1 VPVTDLAP
9 TGFAEHTSIRAGG
22 AVSQWIRTDDPI
34 AAAEYI
40 SECADVSIPC
50 LVVGGGTNLICG
62 DDAFAG
68 SVVQLS
74 NSGIDFERVGDSFRV
89 DVAAGESWD
98 DLVAATV
105 EAGLAAL
112 APLSGIPGLVGATPV
127 QNVGAYGTD
136 IAQVLHSV
144 DAWDRASRSFITLDA
159 SECELSYRSSVFKNE
174 QDRYLITSVRFSLPN
189 SSHDV
194 IRYEQLANS
203 LGVTLGDDA
212 PGVHIREHVLD
223 LRRAKAMVL
232 DPSDHDTWSVG
243 SFFLNP
249 IMSAVAAQ
257 ALPAECPRYPAGD
270 QVKEQVKVSAAWLL
284 EAAGVSKGWRCTP
297 GSAARVSSRHVL
309 AVTNSG
315 GASTAAIIELAHEMR
330 DRVSAAFEIELIPE
344 PRFVNC
350 SW

>member
-1 VPVTDLAP
+1 M
-9 TGFAEHTSIRAGG
+9 
-22 AVSQWIRTDDPI
+22 RTDEPI
-34 AAAEYI
+34 AAAEMI

-62 DDAFAG
+62 DTSFDG
-68 SVVQLS
+68 SVVQLI
-74 NSGIDFERVGDSFRV
+74 NRGIDFERVGDAFLV

-98 DLVAATV
+98 ELVAATV
-105 EAGLAAL
+105 DAGLSAL
-112 APLSGIPGLVGATPV
+112 APLSGIPGSVGASPV
-127 QNVGAYGTD
+127 QNVGAYGTE
-136 IAQVLHSV
+136 ITQVLHSV
-144 DAWDRASRSFITLDA
+144 NAWDRATRSFITLNA

-189 SSHDV
+189 NSSDA

-203 LGVTLGDDA
+203 LGIAVGEAA
-212 PGVHIREHVLD
+212 PGAHIREHVLD
-223 LRRAKAMVL
+223 LRSAKAMVL

-249 IMSAVAAQ
+249 IVSASVAH
-257 ALPAECPRYPAGD
+257 ALPVECPRYPAG
-270 QVKEQVKVSAAWLL
+270 ELVKVSAAWLL

-297 GSAARVSSRHVL
+297 ESAAQVSSRHVL
-309 AVTNSG
+309 AITNAG
-315 GASTAAIIELAHEMR
+315 GASSAAIIELAHAMR
-330 DRVSAAFEIELIPE
+330 DRVVAAFGIELVPE

>member
-1 VPVTDLAP
+1 MPVIDLAP

-74 NSGIDFERVGDSFRV
+74 NRGIKFERVGDSFLV

-136 IAQVLHSV
+136 ISQVLHSV
-144 DAWDRASRSFITLDA
+144 EAWDRSSRSFITFDA
-159 SECELSYRSSVFKNE
+159 NECALSYRSSVFKNE

-189 SSHDV
+189 NSSDV

-203 LGVTLGDDA
+203 LGITVGDAA
-212 PGVHIREHVLD
+212 PGAHIREHVLD

-232 DPSDHDTWSVG
+232 DPADHDAWSVG

-249 IMSAVAAQ
+249 IMSAAAAQ
-257 ALPAECPRYPAGD
+257 GLPAECPRHPAGD
-270 QVKEQVKVSAAWLL
+270 HVEEQVKVSAAWLL
-284 EAAGVSKGWRCTP
+284 EAAGVSKGWRSTP
-297 GSAARVSSRHVL
+297 DSLAQVSSRHVL
-309 AVTNSG
+309 AITNTG
-315 GASTAAIIELAHEMR
+315 GASTAAIIELAHAMR
-330 DRVSAAFEIELIPE
+330 DRVVAAFGIELIPE

>member
-9 TGFAEHTSIRAGG
+9 TDFAEHTSIRAGG

-74 NSGIDFERVGDSFRV
+74 NSGINFERVGDSFLV

-159 SECELSYRSSVFKNE
+159 GECELSYRSSIFKNE

-189 SSHDV
+189 NSSDAV
-194 IRYEQLANS
+194 RYEQLANS
-203 LGVTLGDDA
+203 LGVTLGDA
-212 PGVHIREHVLD
+212 VPGVHIREHVLD

-257 ALPAECPRYPAGD
+257 ALPVNCPRYPAS
-270 QVKEQVKVSAAWLL
+270 EQVKVSAAWLL
-284 EAAGVSKGWRCTP
+284 EAAGVSKGWRSTP
-297 GSAARVSSRHVL
+297 DSLAQVSSRHVL
-309 AVTNSG
+309 AITNTG
-315 GASTAAIIELAHEMR
+315 GASSAAIIELAHAMR
-330 DRVSAAFEIELIPE
+330 DRVSAAFGIELIPE

>member
-1 VPVTDLAP
+1 M
-9 TGFAEHTSIRAGG
+9 
-22 AVSQWIRTDDPI
+22 
-34 AAAEYI
+34 
-40 SECADVSIPC
+40 
-50 LVVGGGTNLICG
+50 
-62 DDAFAG
+62 
-68 SVVQLS
+68 QLS
-74 NSGIDFERVGDSFRV
+74 NRGIDFERVGDSFLV

-136 IAQVLHSV
+136 ISQVLHSV
-144 DAWDRASRSFITLDA
+144 EAWDRASRTFVTFDVGA
-159 SECELSYRSSVFKNE
+159 CELNYRSSVFKSQ

-189 SSHDV
+189 NSSDV
-194 IRYEQLANS
+194 IRYDQLATS
-203 LGVTLGDDA
+203 LGISVGDAA
-212 PGVHIREHVLD
+212 PGVHVREHVLD

-232 DPSDHDTWSVG
+232 DPADHDTWSVG

-249 IMSAVAAQ
+249 IMSEVAAQ
-257 ALPAECPRYPAGD
+257 ALPIDCPRYPAG
-270 QVKEQVKVSAAWLL
+270 EQVKVSAAWLL

-297 GSAARVSSRHVL
+297 DSAARVSSRHVL
-309 AVTNSG
+309 ALTNAG
-315 GASTAAIIELAHEMR
+315 GASSAAIIELAHAMR
-330 DRVSAAFEIELIPE
+330 DRVMTAFGIELIPE

>member
-1 VPVTDLAP
+1 M
-9 TGFAEHTSIRAGG
+9 
-22 AVSQWIRTDDPI
+22 RTDEPI
-34 AAAEYI
+34 AAAELI

-62 DDAFAG
+62 DTAFDG
-68 SVVQLS
+68 SVIQLI
-74 NSGIDFERVGDSFRV
+74 NRGIDFERVGDTFLV

-105 EAGLAAL
+105 DAGLAAL
-112 APLSGIPGLVGATPV
+112 APLSGIPGSVGASPV

-144 DAWDRASRSFITLDA
+144 HAWDRTTRSFITLNA
-159 SECELSYRSSVFKNE
+159 SECTLSYRSSVFKSQ

-189 SSHDV
+189 NSSDA

-203 LGVTLGDDA
+203 LGITVGDAA
-212 PGVHIREHVLD
+212 PGAHIREHVLD

-232 DPSDHDTWSVG
+232 NETDHDTWSAG

-249 IMSAVAAQ
+249 IISASVAH
-257 ALPAECPRYPAGD
+257 ALPVECPRYPAGD
-270 QVKEQVKVSAAWLL
+270 LVKVSAAWLL
-284 EAAGVSKGWRCTP
+284 EAAGVFKGWRCTP
-297 GSAARVSSRHVL
+297 ESAAQVSSRHVL
-309 AVTNSG
+309 AVTNTG
-315 GASTAAIIELAHEMR
+315 GASTAAIIELAHAMR
-330 DRVSAAFEIELIPE
+330 DRVSATFGIELIPE